1 MGVKKKDADKYILNP
16 ARKATKK
23 ANKIP
28 FLVKAPVAVGAGVVG
43 VSAIR
48 DRNERKHRKYRQA
61 VKKADQRRARTKS
74 RASQRGVKKRP

>member
-1 MGVKKKDADKYILNP
+1 MMVGVSALGVLKK
-16 ARKATKK
+16 
-23 ANKIP
+23 NKIP